1 VSATPA
7 DTLHDVLDAARRE
20 LNAAGLADVY
30 ATVDVEVLARHVLGW
45 DRAALLIAR
54 RSPAPEGLAQAL
66 APLIARRAAREPVA
80 YITGHRE
87 FWGLEFE
94 VTSDVLVPRPETESV
109 VEEAL
114 EILAGL
120 PEAGRAS
127 LFVLDVGTG
136 SGCLAV
142 TIASATPH
150 VSVTATDVSTRALRV
165 AARNAAR
172 IAPGRVRFVAA
183 DLLAP
188 FVSDAPFVDVLVSN
202 PPYVPRGASNVM
214 LDVERHE
221 PSTALYGGDD
231 GLVFLRRLA
240 VSAALIVRQGG
251 WWISEFGDGQEED
264 MRAIVTATGAW
275 SILRVRDDLQGI
287 ARVIVARRT

>member
-54 RSPAPEGLAQAL
+54 RSPAPEGLAHAL

-87 FWGLEFE
+87 FWGLDFE
-94 VTSDVLVPRPETESV
+94 VTPDVLVPRPETESV

-114 EILAGL
+114 EILARF
-120 PEAGRAS
+120 PAS
-127 LFVLDVGTG
+127 LFLLDVGTG

-142 TIASATPH
+142 AIAAATPH
-150 VSVTATDVSTRALRV
+150 VSVTATDVSTGALRV

-172 IAPGRVRFVAA
+172 LAPGRVRFVAA

-202 PPYVPRGASNVM
+202 PPYVPRSATNVM
-214 LDVERHE
+214 VDVERHE

-240 VSAALIVRQGG
+240 VGAARIVRPGG

-264 MRAIVTATGAW
+264 VRAIVTATGAW

-287 ARVIVARRT
+287 ARVIVARRNP